1 MKHLR
6 VQNEVH
12 LVICL
17 QIGCASAM
25 RFISRVK
32 DAIAYLCQYDRTSFS
47 TRTLWLQRDFVSC

>member
-1 MKHLR
+1 MKC
-6 VQNEVH
+6 N